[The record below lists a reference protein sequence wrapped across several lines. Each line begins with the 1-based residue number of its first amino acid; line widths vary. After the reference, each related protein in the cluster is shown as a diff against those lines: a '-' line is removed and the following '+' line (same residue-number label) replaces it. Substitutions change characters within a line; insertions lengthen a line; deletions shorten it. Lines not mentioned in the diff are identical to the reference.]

1 MTEHDHTNTEDYHT
15 QHDSSVNHERRST
28 AGPTDAAPLK
38 PALVSKCVACG
49 ERSAPHELPDS
60 IEICRCRLSVRRGNA
75 THREG
80 HSRPLST
87 ELARL
92 IIESIEEH

>member
-1 MTEHDHTNTEDYHT
+1 
-15 QHDSSVNHERRST
+15 
-28 AGPTDAAPLK
+28 
-38 PALVSKCVACG
+38 
-49 ERSAPHELPDS
+49 
-60 IEICRCRLSVRRGNA
+60 VRRGNA